1 MDWLMMD
8 LGSGEVLAADAQHGM
23 EAMPAAVWGLGPAAP
38 VRRACSPW
46 PLLQSAAIRDG
57 GPGGLWIALD
67 PTQLAP
73 LLLLLGRASAV
84 VEASCGSAQ
93 ERRPRRARIVA
104 AAC

>member
-1 MDWLMMD
+1 M
-8 LGSGEVLAADAQHGM
+8 
-23 EAMPAAVWGLGPAAP
+23 
-38 VRRACSPW
+38 
-46 PLLQSAAIRDG
+46 RDG

-104 AAC
+104 TAC